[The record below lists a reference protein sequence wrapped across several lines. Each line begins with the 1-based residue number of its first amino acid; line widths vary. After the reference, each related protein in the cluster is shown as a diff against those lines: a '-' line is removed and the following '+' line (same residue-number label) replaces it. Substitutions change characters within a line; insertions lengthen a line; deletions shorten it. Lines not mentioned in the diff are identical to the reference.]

1 MYSPPF
7 KITNKIVSLVA
18 EISERIGRVS
28 ASGQVPNIPHL
39 RKQNRIRTIQAS
51 LAIEQ
56 NTLSIEQVTNI
67 IDGKRVIGR
76 AEEIKEVQNAFQA
89 YELIMSYDAHSIK
102 DLLKAHGVMMLGLV
116 KEAGRF
122 RSGGVGVFGEQGLVH
137 LAPPAD
143 LVPTHIK
150 NLFDWYAQSDLHV
163 LIKSAIFHYEFE
175 FIHPFAD
182 GNGRMGRMWHSK
194 LMSEWN
200 PVFYWL
206 PVEDMIRE
214 HQQDYY
220 KALSVSD
227 DNAESTIFV
236 ELMLTLIKETLD
248 EYIKDQNALL
258 EKSSQES
265 IQESNQE
272 ILNII
277 SSNPTVTI
285 SQLSNMTGLST
296 SGIKKRLPALKEKG
310 LIIHEG
316 STKAGRWIVKKVNME

>member
-182 GNGRMGRMWHSK
+182 GNGRMGRMWHSLLLGQWK
-194 LMSEWN
+194 NL
-200 PVFYWL
+200 FFWL
-206 PVEDMIRE
+206 PVEELIRSR
-214 HQQDYY
+214 QTQYY
-220 KALSVSD
+220 LTLREADKTSD
-227 DNAESTIFV
+227 STGFI
-236 ELMLTLIKETLD
+236 ELMLRIIQDALREIEQTQTT
-248 EYIKDQNALL
+248 DQVTD
-258 EKSSQES
+258 QES
-265 IQESNQE
+265 D
-272 ILNII
+272 
-277 SSNPTVTI
+277 PV
-285 SQLSNMTGLST
+285 
-296 SGIKKRLPALKEKG
+296 A
-310 LIIHEG
+310 
-316 STKAGRWIVKKVNME
+316 